1 MNTIATLPQPTGA
14 SLGATVGAHHPGFHS
29 HQRPEAAP
37 QRLLQAVWAR
47 HADEVQAAQRLR
59 WRVFVGEMGARLRPL
74 AGTPHGLDVDLFDAH
89 CEHLLVRTLETDDQP
104 AEVVG
109 TYRVLTPSA
118 GKRLGGLYSDT
129 EFDLVRL
136 ARLRPHMAELGRSC
150 TAPGWRQG
158 GVMLMLWSSLGSF
171 MQRNGIER
179 VVGCASVPMFDGG
192 QLAADLWQQLK
203 TTHLAAPDEQVRPR
217 LPLPIGLLATGRTV
231 EVPALIKGY
240 LKCGGRLLGEPAWDP
255 DFGVADLP
263 MMLRLAD
270 LPAAYRRRF
279 IGQ

>member
-1 MNTIATLPQPTGA
+1 MNVTPTPCLSTATPAGLAHPL
-14 SLGATVGAHHPGFHS
+14 LGK
-29 HQRPEAAP
+29 AP
-37 QRLLQAVWAR
+37 PMVQAEPPRLEAVWAR
-47 HADEVQAAQRLR
+47 HGDEVEAAQRLR
-59 WRVFVGEMGARLRPL
+59 WRVFAQEMGGRLRPT
-74 AGTPHGLDVDLFDAH
+74 AGVPYGVDSDIFDAH
-89 CEHLLVRTLETDDQP
+89 CEHLLVRTLETDDRP

-109 TYRVLTPSA
+109 TYRVLTPA
-118 GKRLGGLYSDT
+118 AAQRVGGLYSDT

-150 TAPGWRQG
+150 TAPGWRHG

-171 MQRNGIER
+171 MQRNNIER

-192 QLAADLWQQLK
+192 QLAADLWLTLK
-203 TTHLAAPDEQVRPR
+203 NTHLAPPDQQVRPR
-217 LPLPIGLLATGRTV
+217 MPLPIGLLATGRTV

-240 LKCGGRLLGEPAWDP
+240 LKCGGRLLGEPAWDL

>member
-1 MNTIATLPQPTGA
+1 MNATFTP
-14 SLGATVGAHHPGFHS
+14 SSATANAAVPAHALLS
-29 HQRPEAAP
+29 SAP
-37 QRLLQAVWAR
+37 PPVRAEPRRLEAVWAR
-47 HADEVQAAQRLR
+47 HGDEVEAAQRLR
-59 WRVFVGEMGARLRPL
+59 WRVFVQEMGARLCPN
-74 AGTPHGLDVDLFDAH
+74 AGTPCGVDSDIFDAH

-104 AEVVG
+104 GEVVG
-109 TYRVLTPSA
+109 TYRVLTPA
-118 GKRLGGLYSDT
+118 AAQRVGGLYSDT

-136 ARLRPHMAELGRSC
+136 AKLRPHMAELGRSC

-171 MQRNGIER
+171 MQRNNIER

-192 QLAADLWQQLK
+192 QLAADLWLTLK
-203 TTHLAAPDEQVRPR
+203 STHLAPPDERVRPR
-217 LPLPIGLLATGRTV
+217 LPLPIGLLATGRPA

-270 LPAAYRRRF
+270 LPASYRRRF
-279 IGQ
+279 IGL